1 MSVDS
6 EFLGNLLDRHS
17 ATLVLFARQ
26 WCNTPEDIVQD
37 AFMKLVTLKR
47 PPDKIVPWLYRVV
60 RNAAISTS
68 RSTAR
73 RKRHET
79 RSAETKQTWFVPS
92 AEDGLDA
99 ATAVEELRS
108 LPLEQREAI
117 VARLWGGLTF
127 EEIGDVT
134 GCGSSTAHRHY
145 VEGAFYLERKVE
157 RRCQLRDGMATLRIS
172 KARWRRWCLRPAE
185 STETV

>member
-37 AFMKLVTLKR
+37 AFMKLVTLRR

-79 RSAETKQTWFVPS
+79 RSAETKQPWFVPS

-99 ATAVEELRS
+99 ATVVEKLRS

-145 VEGAFYLERKVE
+145 VEGLS
-157 RRCQLRDGMATLRIS
+157 TLRE
-172 KARWRRWCLRPAE
+172 RLRGD
-185 STETV
+185 VN